1 MIKAS
6 IYIPAYNAEKTIQE
20 VLKSVFNQSLPFDEV
35 IVINDCSK
43 DNTLNCLKIFNDI
56 KIINNKEN
64 KGLSYCRNIAIQNSK
79 NDFIASIDADVV
91 LDKYWFEKISKH
103 LNNDIVLVG
112 GNLKEKYTDNIYNY
126 WRSIYYKQNW
136 GSTDIKDPAFVFGCN
151 SIQNKLVWSKIN
163 GYDQELKSNGED
175 IDYSLRVRDKGLST
189 FYCHDAKCL
198 HLQNDDIE
206 SLSARVWRYH
216 SYGYKIKKISYFR
229 FAKLVLKQLNFFF
242 KRSFENLLNFDFKFI
257 LINFVVLIYFIK
269 LEFLNVIKNKKI
281 RFL

>member
-43 DNTLNCLKIFNDI
+43 DNTLNCLKQFNDI

-79 NDFIASIDADVV
+79 NDFVASIDADVV
-91 LDKYWFEKISKH
+91 LDKYWFEEISKH

-112 GNLKEKYTDNIYNY
+112 GNLKEKHTDNIYNY

-136 GSTDIKDPAFVFGCN
+136 GNTNIKILHSYLAVH
-151 SIQNKLVWSKIN
+151 SNKLLEEIN

-175 IDYSLRVRDKGLST
+175 IDYSERRDKGLST
-189 FYCHDAKCL
+189 FYCHECF

-206 SLSARVWRYH
+206 SLSARGGDTTH
-216 SYGYKIKKISYFR
+216 MAIK
-229 FAKLVLKQLNFFF
+229 
-242 KRSFENLLNFDFKFI
+242 
-257 LINFVVLIYFIK
+257 
-269 LEFLNVIKNKKI
+269 
-281 RFL
+281 

>member
-35 IVINDCSK
+35 IVVNDYSK
-43 DNTLNCLKIFNDI
+43 DNTLNCLKQFNDI

-79 NDFIASIDADVV
+79 NDFVASIDADVV

-136 GSTDIKDPAFVFGCN
+136 GNTNIKNPSFVFGCN
-151 SIQNKLVWSKIN
+151 SIQNKLVWKKIN

-175 IDYSLRVRDKGLST
+175 IDYSVRVRGEGLST
-189 FYCHDAKCL
+189 FYCHDAICF
-198 HLQNDDIE
+198 HLQNDDVE
-206 SLSARVWRYH
+206 PLSSRVWRYH

-229 FAKLVLKQLNFFF
+229 FAKLVLKQSNFFF
-242 KRSFENLLNFDFKFI
+242 KRSLKDLSNFDFKFV
-257 LINFVVLIYFIK
+257 LINFVVLINFIK
-269 LEFLNVIKNKKI
+269 LEFLNVFKNKKN
-281 RFL
+281 